1 MRGPVVRTG
10 EMEGLW
16 VASSHLQ
23 AWEVGSRNAYAELN
37 SGTNLLSLH
46 LVSSISPGDA

>member
-37 SGTNLLSLH
+37 FRYQFAVIALG
-46 LVSSISPGDA
+46 VSRKSR